1 MMADLLFLSFAL
13 LLTIALI
20 VFAIKQV
27 DRRDTYKS
35 LWYLL
40 IFMMPIGGSLLT
52 LLIIT
57 HPSYRKALEHQRK
70 FRFRKV

>member
-1 MMADLLFLSFAL
+1 MMADTLFLSFAL

-35 LWYLL
+35 L
-40 IFMMPIGGSLLT
+40 
-52 LLIIT
+52 
-57 HPSYRKALEHQRK
+57 
-70 FRFRKV
+70 